1 MEFNIKDKKVRD
13 RLLKQID
20 GLDKDINVLRN
31 FLKEFDE
38 LNFEK
43 KYSEIAKQIQK
54 TRRIFNEIAHF
65 FVLGYLKYETNK
77 VKNWGFF
84 SEQK

>member
-43 KYSEIAKQIQK
+43 KYIEIAKQIQK
-54 TRRIFNEIAHF
+54 TEVSILPRMVF
-65 FVLGYLKYETNK
+65 
-77 VKNWGFF
+77 
-84 SEQK
+84 